1 MGKKLRVAAV
11 ALLGLVLL
19 GLGGVTASQLQKSK
33 QTNAIIHSLQDTE
46 LDLATSFVFPI
57 AKPLAPFSLTDQHGN
72 AFTNSQL
79 NDKWSLFF
87 IGYTSCP
94 DVCPTT
100 MGKLTA
106 AYPKL
111 LENTDLQVIFLSVDP
126 QRDSQAKLLSYMDFF
141 NPEFIAITGG
151 HAQLF
156 PLTRDLGFVYA
167 MVGEGEDYQ
176 VDHSA
181 SMALISPDGNKV
193 AIIKPKSSTPGKL
206 PQILNKN
213 LIADIRTIIANYKE
227 DPRT

>member
-1 MGKKLRVAAV
+1 MAKKLRIIAV

-19 GLGGVTASQLQKSK
+19 GLGGVTAVQLQKNK
-33 QTNAIIHSLQDTE
+33 QTNAIINSLQDTE
-46 LDLATSFVFPI
+46 LDLATSFVFPM

-72 AFTNSQL
+72 AFTNNQL
-79 NDKWSLFF
+79 SNKWSLFF

-111 LENTDLQVIFLSVDP
+111 LENADLQVVFLSVDP
-126 QRDSQAKLLSYMDFF
+126 QRDTQAKLLSYMNFF
-141 NPEFIAITGG
+141 NPEFVAITGG

-193 AIIKPKSSTPGKL
+193 AIIKPKSLAPGKL
-206 PQILNKN
+206 PQISNKN
-213 LIADIRTIIANYKE
+213 LITDIQTIIANYKAA
-227 DPRT
+227 PRS